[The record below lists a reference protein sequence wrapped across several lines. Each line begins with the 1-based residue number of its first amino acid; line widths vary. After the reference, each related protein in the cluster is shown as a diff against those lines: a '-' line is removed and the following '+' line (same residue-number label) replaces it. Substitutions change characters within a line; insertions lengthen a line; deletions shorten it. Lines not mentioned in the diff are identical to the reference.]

1 MTTSTPSDFKVSY
14 YDEPT
19 VETSSI
25 PNLGG
30 ILTTGDLY
38 KKGKFDYSAWAKTA
52 QRIRENA
59 PNWYFALQ
67 PNSEGDFVWK
77 TPNNTGLLMGYFQN
91 VITGI
96 KLPLYPYAI
105 TEGPNKPIVY
115 EKISANDIQNSHR
128 RCLCACACYSF
139 GDAFELWARVEV
151 KEEDQEKKVEEKK
164 GITRTPTK
172 PKQEP
177 DPVESIE
184 DKDYGKPIAQPAL
197 EAVVQKIMNLSE
209 KYPKKKD
216 EVLNKY
222 KSQYGITSEKIGP
235 ADIRTA
241 EQGQF
246 LTLLI
251 NEIDSTL

>member
-1 MTTSTPSDFKVSY
+1 MTTT
-14 YDEPT
+14 T
-19 VETSSI
+19 L
-25 PNLGG
+25 PNLAGV
-30 ILTTGDLY
+30 IKTTDIY
-38 KKGKFDYSAWAKTA
+38 KKMKFDYVAWAKTA
-52 QRIRENA
+52 QILREHA
-59 PNWYFALQ
+59 PGWQFCLDKST
-67 PNSEGDFVWK
+67 SEEGISSYIFQAPDGSGF
-77 TPNNTGLLMGYFQN
+77 LMGYFENIDTN
-91 VITGI
+91 VKTT
-96 KLPLYPYAI
+96 LFPFAI
-105 TEGPNKPIVY
+105 TDNANRPLS
-115 EKISANDIQNSHR
+115 KISSVNFQNSHR
-128 RCLCACACYSF
+128 RCLCACACFTF
-139 GDAFELWARVEV
+139 GLAYELWAQIEIDEA
-151 KEEDQEKKVEEKK
+151 KQAPPEPKK
-164 GITRTPTK
+164 GIARTPTK

-222 KSQYGITSEKIGP
+222 KSQFGITSEKIGP

>member
-1 MTTSTPSDFKVSY
+1 MTTETELP
-14 YDEPT
+14 P
-19 VETSSI
+19 VEIYTI

-96 KLPLYPYAI
+96 KLPLFPYAI
-105 TEGPNKPIVY
+105 TNNYNTPIDY
-115 EKISANDIQNSHR
+115 EKISANDVQNSHR
-128 RCLCACACYSF
+128 RCLCACGCYSF

-151 KEEDQEKKVEEKK
+151 KELDQEQEETKE
-164 GITRTPTK
+164 GITRTPDK
-172 PKQEP
+172 PNQQPE
-177 DPVESIE
+177 PVESIE
-184 DKDYGKPIAQPAL
+184 DKNYGKPISQFAL
-197 EAVVQKIMNLSE
+197 KAVVNKMINLSD
-209 KYPKKKD
+209 KYPNKKE
-216 EVLNKY
+216 EVINKF
-222 KSQYGITSEKIGP
+222 KKQYGITSEQLGH

-241 EQGQF
+241 EQGKA

>member
-1 MTTSTPSDFKVSY
+1 MTTT
-14 YDEPT
+14 T
-19 VETSSI
+19 L
-25 PNLGG
+25 PNLAGV
-30 ILTTGDLY
+30 IKTTDIY
-38 KKGKFDYSAWAKTA
+38 KKMKFDYVAWAKTA
-52 QRIRENA
+52 QILREHA
-59 PNWYFALQ
+59 PGWQFCLDEFT
-67 PNSEGDFVWK
+67 SENELSSYIFKAPDG
-77 TPNNTGLLMGYFQN
+77 TGFLMGYFEN
-91 VITGI
+91 IDTGV
-96 KLPLYPYAI
+96 KTTLFPFAI
-105 TEGPNKPIVY
+105 TDNANRPLQQ
-115 EKISANDIQNSHR
+115 ISSVNFQNSHR
-128 RCLCACACYSF
+128 RCLCACACFTF
-139 GDAFELWARVEV
+139 GLAYELWAQIEIDEAKQVAPEP
-151 KEEDQEKKVEEKK
+151 KK
-164 GITRTPTK
+164 GIARTPTK

-177 DPVESIE
+177 EPVESIE

-222 KSQYGITSEKIGP
+222 KSQFGITSEKIGP

>member
-1 MTTSTPSDFKVSY
+1 MTTT
-14 YDEPT
+14 T
-19 VETSSI
+19 L
-25 PNLGG
+25 PNLAGV
-30 ILTTGDLY
+30 IKTTDIY
-38 KKGKFDYSAWAKTA
+38 KKMKFDYVAWAKTA
-52 QRIRENA
+52 QILREHA
-59 PNWYFALQ
+59 PGWQFCLDKST
-67 PNSEGDFVWK
+67 SEEGISSYIFQAPDGSGF
-77 TPNNTGLLMGYFQN
+77 LMGYFENIDTN
-91 VITGI
+91 VKTT
-96 KLPLYPYAI
+96 LFPFAI
-105 TEGPNKPIVY
+105 TDNANKPL
-115 EKISANDIQNSHR
+115 KTISAVNFQNSHR
-128 RCLCACACYSF
+128 RCLCACACFTF
-139 GDAFELWARVEV
+139 GLAYELWAQIEIDEAKQVTPEP
-151 KEEDQEKKVEEKK
+151 KK

-177 DPVESIE
+177 EPVESIE

-222 KSQYGITSEKIGP
+222 KSQFGITSEKIGP